1 MKFAKPL
8 AAVLFML
15 STFNALADDRGLYVG
30 GGLTRV
36 EIDEHQISDDDTAY
50 KAFVGYRVNPYLA
63 FEGAW
68 VDLGHFDGDHGN
80 FDGHSVQATAHL
92 GMPIGQ
98 RVRLFGSLG
107 VHAWDADHDIAG
119 DSNDLDMTYGLGVEV
134 DVLRNLGVRL
144 EQEVLKVG
152 DIDLDQTS
160 ASVYFMF

>member
-8 AAVLFML
+8 VAAFFVF
-15 STFNALADDRGLYVG
+15 SSCNALADDRGLYLG

-36 EIDEHQISDDDTAY
+36 EVDEHQISDDDNAY
-50 KAFVGYRVNPYLA
+50 KAFVGYRLNPYLA
-63 FEGAW
+63 LEGAW
-68 VDLGHFDGDHGN
+68 VDLGQFDGKNGN
-80 FDGHSVQATAHL
+80 FEGHSLQATAHF
-92 GMPIGQ
+92 GVPVGQ
-98 RVRLFGSLG
+98 RVRLFASAG
-107 VHAWDADHDIAG
+107 VHAWDADEDIAG
-119 DSNDLDMTYGLGVEV
+119 ESNDMDLTYGLGVEV

>member
-8 AAVLFML
+8 LAALCMF
-15 STFNALADDRGLYVG
+15 STFNAFADDRGLYVG
-30 GGLTRV
+30 GGITKV
-36 EIDEHQISDDDTAY
+36 EIDEHQISDDDSAY
-50 KAFVGYRVNPYLA
+50 KAFVGYRLNPYLS

-68 VDLGHFDGDHGN
+68 VDLGHFKGDNGN
-80 FDGHSVQATAHL
+80 FEGKSVQAAAHL
-92 GMPIGQ
+92 GFPIGN
-98 RVRLFGSLG
+98 RVRLFGSMG

-119 DSNDLDMTYGLGVEV
+119 DDNDVDMTYGLGVEV